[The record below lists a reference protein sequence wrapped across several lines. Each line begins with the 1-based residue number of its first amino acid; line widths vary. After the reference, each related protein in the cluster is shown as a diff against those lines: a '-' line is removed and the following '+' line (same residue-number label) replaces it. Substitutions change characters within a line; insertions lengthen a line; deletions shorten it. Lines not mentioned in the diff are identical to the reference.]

1 MVVVV
6 VVRGRRVVVVRR
18 RVVMDV
24 KEDGESFDNGPC
36 KFKCYHLT
44 EKLNDS

>member
-6 VVRGRRVVVVRR
+6 VVRGRRVVV
-18 RVVMDV
+18 DV
-24 KEDGESFDNGPC
+24 KEDGESFNNGPC

-44 EKLNDS
+44 EKFNDS